1 MKKVPDG
8 AIVSIHD
15 GVRPFITP
23 QLVRDMIEKMS
34 TSRALIPVV
43 PVVDTLKSVVEGEAH
58 PDRSSI
64 VAVQTPQMFY
74 SEDIK
79 AAYQQAYDLS
89 FTDDSSVAEK
99 ASLKIDTIQG
109 EKLNIKITTKE
120 DLELG
125 NAILLMRKS

>member
-1 MKKVPDG
+1 
-8 AIVSIHD
+8 
-15 GVRPFITP
+15 
-23 QLVRDMIEKMS
+23 MIEKMS